1 MNEPYDGDQLVI
13 PPERSDVLPVLAP
26 GIDPEDIAP
35 LWLLQ
40 SKLPVLEAFMTL
52 FRGSMSDSLVRL
64 LILGE
69 MGRRGQAP
77 EWTFAELRHTFAY
90 LTPAPLESALRRLR
104 GGGLL
109 RYDAPESAYVL
120 TPAGLRVYGA
130 VAALFQLGDEDD
142 LGWITGVVRAS
153 YELGTLTPEVLS
165 HLLYRLRRLETE
177 LQQAVEALSEARIL
191 QARERLTSIWSWIER
206 GSAMIAQIVQDSALD
221 RELHRV
227 AQQIGRA
234 QSRLLRMTTVF
245 QRVLNDIDRQRVH
258 LGGTG
263 LSTSDLVFFLRQ
275 CSLADLAR
283 LLAPHLARPV
293 RPLFLLTD
301 LITDQ
306 AEYELLQR
314 KRHVVEWCELP
325 EAQDSPPSPPPTAA
339 EFPEL
344 GRLVTQL
351 QGETRATVPLT
362 EVVPWGSFEESA
374 YRLSM
379 LSLLGDTEAAESGGL
394 VARLASLPYTLAI
407 EAEEAVVERAGVARM
422 NAGQLHRPAPAKPDD
437 SPAVPLL
444 TGAEGTAGDSGSNDQ
459 EPRHDP

>member
-1 MNEPYDGDQLVI
+1 
-13 PPERSDVLPVLAP
+13 
-26 GIDPEDIAP
+26 
-35 LWLLQ
+35 
-40 SKLPVLEAFMTL
+40 
-52 FRGSMSDSLVRL
+52 
-64 LILGE
+64 
-69 MGRRGQAP
+69 
-77 EWTFAELRHTFAY
+77 
-90 LTPAPLESALRRLR
+90 
-104 GGGLL
+104 
-109 RYDAPESAYVL
+109 
-120 TPAGLRVYGA
+120 
-130 VAALFQLGDEDD
+130 
-142 LGWITGVVRAS
+142 
-153 YELGTLTPEVLS
+153 
-165 HLLYRLRRLETE
+165 
-177 LQQAVEALSEARIL
+177 
-191 QARERLTSIWSWIER
+191 
-206 GSAMIAQIVQDSALD
+206 MIAQIVQDSALD

-258 LGGTG
+258 LGATG

-275 CSLADLAR
+275 CTLDDLGR
-283 LLAPHLARPV
+283 LIAPHLAHPV

-314 KRHVVEWCELP
+314 KRHVVEWCDLP
-325 EAQDSPPSPPPTAA
+325 EAQDSPVSPPQRAA

-351 QGETRATVPLT
+351 QGETRPTVPLT

-379 LSLLGDTEAAESGGL
+379 LSLLGDSEAAESGGL

-422 NAGQLHRPAPAKPDD
+422 NAGHLHQLSHVKLEH
-437 SPAVPLL
+437 SPAAPLPPGQGV
-444 TGAEGTAGDSGSNDQ
+444 TEISSRIIRQ
-459 EPRHDP
+459 EPRDVP